1 MKQDEAGIFTVEAD
15 DLALWPRRS
24 GDAHK
29 WRSAVWIVAGS
40 PGMHGAATLAAT
52 AAFRS
57 GAGYVTL
64 SVPGSDV
71 PIPPIEAVRRP
82 IAEVDSDRHGAL
94 VVGPGLIDRVVA
106 RAVLAGNALP
116 AVIDAG
122 AIAWFQG
129 RPGQTILTPH
139 DGEFEKLVGSAP
151 GEDRIRAVTDA
162 ARDLGAVV
170 LLKGPNTVIADPGGQ
185 VFLVNDGDARLATA
199 GTGDVLSGVIGAG
212 LALGLEPVMAAAL
225 GAELHAVAATSPG
238 ALRSGFMASD
248 LPLLIA
254 QALDG

>member
-1 MKQDEAGIFTVEAD
+1 MKQDAHGNSIVEPE
-15 DLALWPRRS
+15 DLAGWPRRS

-40 PGMHGAATLAAT
+40 PGLYGAATLAAT
-52 AAFRS
+52 GAFRA

-64 SVPGSDV
+64 SVPGFDASIA
-71 PIPPIEAVRRP
+71 PTEAVCRP
-82 IAEVDSDRHGAL
+82 IADVDSDRHGAL
-94 VVGPGLIDRVVA
+94 VIGPGLTDRVVA

-116 AVIDAG
+116 AVVDAG

-129 RPGQTILTPH
+129 RSGPTILTPH
-139 DGEFEKLVGSAP
+139 DGEFQQLLGKVP
-151 GEDRIRAVTDA
+151 GEDRVGAVKAA
-162 ARDLGAVV
+162 ARELGVVV
-170 LLKGPNTVIADPGGQ
+170 LLKGPTTVIADPVGQ
-185 VFLVNDGDARLATA
+185 VFLVGDGDARLATA

-212 LALGLEPVMAAAL
+212 LALGLEPMMAAAL

-254 QALDG
+254 KVLDG

>member
-1 MKQDEAGIFTVEAD
+1 MKRDANGISTVEAE
-15 DLALWPRRS
+15 DLARWPRRS

-40 PGMHGAATLAAT
+40 PGLYGAATLAAT
-52 AAFRS
+52 GAFRA

-64 SVPGSDV
+64 SVPGSDASID
-71 PIPPIEAVRRP
+71 PTEAVCRP
-82 IAEVDSDRHGAL
+82 IADVEWDRHGAL
-94 VVGPGLIDRVVA
+94 VIGPGMNDRVVA

-116 AVIDAG
+116 AVVDAA

-129 RPGQTILTPH
+129 RSGPTILTPH
-139 DGEFEKLVGSAP
+139 DGEFQQLTGKPL
-151 GEDRIRAVTDA
+151 GEDRVGAVKAT
-162 ARDLGAVV
+162 ARDLDAIV
-170 LLKGPNTVIADPGGQ
+170 LLKGPTTVIADPAGQ
-185 VFLVNDGDARLATA
+185 VYLVEDGDARLATA

-212 LALGLEPVMAAAL
+212 LALGLEPMLAAAL

-254 QALDG
+254 KVLDG